1 MWSCW
6 HALEIGGTNKR
17 RKLIVRF
24 VKDLKKESGLGVG
37 SSQLAKYLLH
47 KHENLS
53 SDAQRSRKSQA
64 YTCKSSAGG

>member
-1 MWSCW
+1 M
-6 HALEIGGTNKR
+6 
-17 RKLIVRF
+17 RF
-24 VKDLKKESGLGVG
+24 VKDLKKESGLGG
-37 SSQLAKYLLH
+37 GLAQLAKYLLH